1 VISLDCNVLQPVKPL
16 PASKCWPFLAFA
28 ASCTAH
34 FFYPPFPC
42 CALAPHF
49 CCTAGKG
56 KRPLDDSDAAAA
68 HERPCLEVLL
78 GMPSRTVSRR
88 SEGHMVQSLE
98 VSGGAPQVLGTQRR
112 AE

>member
-1 VISLDCNVLQPVKPL
+1 MLAVFGVCSQLHSSLLL
-16 PASKCWPFLAFA
+16 SAF
-28 ASCTAH
+28 
-34 FFYPPFPC
+34 PR

-98 VSGGAPQVLGTQRR
+98 VSGGAPQVLGTQRQ